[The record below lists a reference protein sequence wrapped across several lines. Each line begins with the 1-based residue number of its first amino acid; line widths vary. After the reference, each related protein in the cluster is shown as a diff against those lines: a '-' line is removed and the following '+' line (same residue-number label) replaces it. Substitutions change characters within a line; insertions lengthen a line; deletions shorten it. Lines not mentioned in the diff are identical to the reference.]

1 MWMFYGLLQP
11 HWPTYFTKKRDVTEP
26 LRNWLMTFD
35 TDILVSCED
44 MFVVVVVVVGC
55 CCGCCFIIFIN
66 IYKHVLP

>member
-1 MWMFYGLLQP
+1 MDYYNLTGPLTSP
-11 HWPTYFTKKRDVTEP
+11 KKRDVTE